1 MFETLASSVPQ
12 EWQGLYQLLILPLT
26 WLPAAQGYI
35 LQAAWPVHTVLE
47 VIPKR
52 VFVLLPA
59 LLLIAGLW
67 ITMLAIYTL
76 PFRSYRIHFIASLAL
91 NWWEMMKAVWL
102 FWVGV
107 FRFLFLAFG
116 WLWGLLVMSF
126 RVVLEFLKEIIL
138 FPFRIGTQFSS
149 KYFQPGVPWLA
160 VSLTIFWSILE
171 AGAFYPRRLGV
182 FCLICMMGTLNFAAT
197 AGTET
202 RKLSD
207 EEIVQK
213 ERNLYPME
221 TYKEIKP
228 GQLEPG
234 AEFPILEEEMEPKT
248 PKIEKL
254 YFAYSGYGELK
265 PLLQGLDTNSAEYR
279 LKYYNRD
286 AGNIQSKLDMEL
298 QLKAGLRYGKASLFL
313 EGELS
318 AEATE
323 FDPRRQARLIE
334 AGLGYEFLP
343 SLKLYAGKKTLEWG
357 RGYAWNPAAFVEK
370 EKDPADPESRREGY
384 YMLAL
389 DYTTHYTG
397 ALKTFT
403 ASPVFFPVLEHVNE
417 ELGERHALNFAGK
430 LYFLWHDTDINLLFL
445 IGGSQTIRYGL
456 DLAREVAS
464 DLEIYCEGA
473 YIHNYQQEFF
483 NPAGQAAENV
493 FGAGSLVMG
502 LRYGSPSAAN
512 VILEYYHDS
521 TGYNPEQMRGFY
533 SLIDR
538 GYQQWDA
545 SGDNTWLSGRKR
557 WKRPIP
563 RPAPCRITWDC
574 VWAGKNPMPYA
585 IFIRPYRAYII
596 SGIRASPWRRKRR
609 IRKSPILRYGR
620 FAGYWAGR

>member
-1 MFETLASSVPQ
+1 
-12 EWQGLYQLLILPLT
+12 
-26 WLPAAQGYI
+26 
-35 LQAAWPVHTVLE
+35 
-47 VIPKR
+47 
-52 VFVLLPA
+52 
-59 LLLIAGLW
+59 
-67 ITMLAIYTL
+67 
-76 PFRSYRIHFIASLAL
+76 
-91 NWWEMMKAVWL
+91 
-102 FWVGV
+102 
-107 FRFLFLAFG
+107 
-116 WLWGLLVMSF
+116 
-126 RVVLEFLKEIIL
+126 
-138 FPFRIGTQFSS
+138 
-149 KYFQPGVPWLA
+149 
-160 VSLTIFWSILE
+160 
-171 AGAFYPRRLGV
+171 
-182 FCLICMMGTLNFAAT
+182 
-197 AGTET
+197 
-202 RKLSD
+202 
-207 EEIVQK
+207 
-213 ERNLYPME
+213 
-221 TYKEIKP
+221 
-228 GQLEPG
+228 
-234 AEFPILEEEMEPKT
+234 
-248 PKIEKL
+248 
-254 YFAYSGYGELK
+254 
-265 PLLQGLDTNSAEYR
+265 
-279 LKYYNRD
+279 
-286 AGNIQSKLDMEL
+286 
-298 QLKAGLRYGKASLFL
+298 
-313 EGELS
+313 
-318 AEATE
+318 
-323 FDPRRQARLIE
+323 
-334 AGLGYEFLP
+334 
-343 SLKLYAGKKTLEWG
+343 
-357 RGYAWNPAAFVEK
+357 
-370 EKDPADPESRREGY
+370 
-384 YMLAL
+384 MLAL